1 MRHKFPKEII
11 KKYIPISSYKLPRE
25 YLQAALP
32 ALFYVLIG
40 IFIIYKYVDPEPPKR
55 VVMSISMEESNYKA
69 YASIYQELLKNY
81 GIELELNPSKGV
93 IEDIRRLKSNDPTQ
107 MALIQDGAGSAEGS
121 QNLVSLG
128 SLYYEAIWIICRCEK
143 EVNHLQVLKG
153 KKIAVGSDMSGTKTL
168 AMALLGSSGI
178 STENTK
184 IFSIGNKEAAD
195 ALRSG
200 EVDVAIFV
208 DMPDSPLIH
217 DLLKEPSLRLANL
230 DQAEGYAKRFP
241 YLSHLTLSEGSL
253 DIANNI
259 PKNDVHMLASTTML
273 IVRDDLHPAIVNL
286 MLRQLTIVHSGPS
299 ILNDKNRFPTDL
311 DDSFPLS
318 IQAESYYKE
327 GLPFLDKYLPFWMST
342 FVSRLVL
349 LLPLLALLIPII
361 KTIPE
366 IYTWLVNRKIMGYYG
381 ELHFLE
387 MQIEGNHEEQMISK
401 YGEELNA
408 IDRKVNMLQLPN
420 SFTQHVY
427 ELKGN
432 VDLVRSK
439 LDRLS
444 RSAINK
450 V

>member
-1 MRHKFPKEII
+1 MRIGN
-11 KKYIPISSYKLPRE
+11 YIPSATHTLPKE

-32 ALFYVLIG
+32 ALLVTLIG
-40 IFIIYKYVDPEPPKR
+40 LFVIYKYVDPEPPKR

-69 YASIYQELLKNY
+69 YASIYQELLKNH

-107 MALIQDGAGSAEGS
+107 MALIQDGTGSAEGS

-153 KKIAVGSDMSGTKTL
+153 KKIAVGRDMSGTKTL

-342 FVSRLVL
+342 FVSRVLVL

-361 KTIPE
+361 KTIPQ

>member
-1 MRHKFPKEII
+1 M
-11 KKYIPISSYKLPRE
+11 
-25 YLQAALP
+25 
-32 ALFYVLIG
+32 
-40 IFIIYKYVDPEPPKR
+40 
-55 VVMSISMEESNYKA
+55 
-69 YASIYQELLKNY
+69 
-81 GIELELNPSKGV
+81 
-93 IEDIRRLKSNDPTQ
+93 
-107 MALIQDGAGSAEGS
+107 
-121 QNLVSLG
+121 
-128 SLYYEAIWIICRCEK
+128 
-143 EVNHLQVLKG
+143 
-153 KKIAVGSDMSGTKTL
+153 
-168 AMALLGSSGI
+168 
-178 STENTK
+178 
-184 IFSIGNKEAAD
+184 
-195 ALRSG
+195 
-200 EVDVAIFV
+200 
-208 DMPDSPLIH
+208 IH

-318 IQAESYYKE
+318 IHAESYYKE

-342 FVSRLVL
+342 FVSRVLVL

-361 KTIPE
+361 KTIPQ

-444 RSAINK
+444 RSVK
-450 V
+450 